1 MICTINTITI
11 ISIISIIIYL
21 IFNNK
26 NKMDI
31 QYQEKIKLLDQIIKE
46 SKKNIVDKI
55 NIADNQKINNKDN
68 ENACSISQIQPIQP
82 IQPIPQIPQIHPN
95 FIPHFDHV
103 IARDKAVVS
112 DNLYPPLARTE
123 RPIFDLL
130 ANRVASGLINYPTRG
145 SPDTFRLIAYL
156 VNTDTGARKDRWKLF
171 GRQKYP
177 GSSIG
182 EYYAIPIDDATSDL
196 KITLKDD
203 IMPNEKIRDIYAL
216 PNEVTIKSPLFNS
229 ERYKIIELDK
239 PDLTSPYL

>member
-1 MICTINTITI
+1 
-11 ISIISIIIYL
+11 
-21 IFNNK
+21 
-26 NKMDI
+26 MDI

-46 SKKNIVDKI
+46 SRKNIVDKI
-55 NIADNQKINNKDN
+55 NIPDNKDN
-68 ENACSISQIQPIQP
+68 KNVHLIPSIQPIQQIP
-82 IQPIPQIPQIHPN
+82 SIQPIQQIPPILPN

-103 IARDKAVVS
+103 NARDKAVVS

-156 VNTDTGARKDRWKLF
+156 VNTDTNTRKDRWKLF

-216 PNEVTIKSPLFNS
+216 PNEVTIKSPLFSS